1 VAFFLVFLAG
11 AFAWL
16 LIPGLGNSTSVG
28 AENLLPLML
37 VSALGFLVGLADDA
51 YTTKPFLKFVGQF
64 LCGVILI
71 AFGVYIDLFGIPALD
86 YLLTLFWVVGIM
98 NSINMLDNMDGITGS
113 VSLGIFG
120 TAVALM
126 AVLGQDTGPLY
137 WLGLVMVGALLGYL
151 VLNWNP
157 SKLFMGDTGSQ
168 FLGAALAFY
177 GIAFFW
183 NQPNVTEQSAFTK
196 QILMGVLA
204 FLMPIVDTTFVTVAR
219 LRRGQSPFKGG
230 RDHTTHHL
238 HYIGLSQKVIPIV
251 CLTVTLSGGVLVVM
265 SYTLWNSW
273 SHALAIAYA
282 GYVLAVFGVFYV
294 IYRRGGFVYALR
306 EARKARAV
314 QQRMDAET
322 AETALETLEPEK
334 ELVPVR

>member
-1 VAFFLVFLAG
+1 
-11 AFAWL
+11 
-16 LIPGLGNSTSVG
+16 
-28 AENLLPLML
+28 L

-71 AFGVYIDLFGIPALD
+71 AFGVYIDLFGVPVLD
-86 YLLTLFWVVGIM
+86 YLLTIFWVVGIM
-98 NSINMLDNMDGITGS
+98 NSINMLDNMDGITGG

-126 AVLGQDTGPLY
+126 AVLGQTDGPLF

-151 VLNWNP
+151 FLNWNP

-177 GIAFFW
+177 GITFFW
-183 NQPNVTEQSAFTK
+183 NQPNLEEQSAFTK
-196 QILMGVLA
+196 QMLMGILA

-219 LRRGQSPFKGG
+219 LRRRQSPFKGG

-238 HYIGLSQKVIPIV
+238 HYIGLSQQLIPIV
-251 CLTVTLSGGVLVVM
+251 TLTVTISGGVLVVM

-273 SHALAIAYA
+273 SHFLAIGYA
-282 GYVLAVFGVFYV
+282 AYVLAVYGVFFA
-294 IYRRGGFVYALR
+294 IYRRGGYIFALR

-314 QQRMDAET
+314 LEAQEKALAVCKDA
-322 AETALETLEPEK
+322 AVLEHEQ
-334 ELVPVR
+334 ELVAVH